1 MSKKHLHQDNSV
13 VIAKNVTLTFTQSLS
28 DTDIKS
34 EIIHFLDTLTRHLKN
49 EGCKIIGHIKG
60 KIDSAENGVL
70 FFNQTAFDS
79 LPDVKGQICNTVN
92 QAEMVINIIV
102 FGITKENVER
112 AFNHSVL
119 SITATF

>member
-1 MSKKHLHQDNSV
+1 M
-13 VIAKNVTLTFTQSLS
+13 
-28 DTDIKS
+28 IKS

-79 LPDVKGQICNTVN
+79 LPDVGVN
-92 QAEMVINIIV
+92 VGLLYSVIGSEEHPISRMVTNILCRD
-102 FGITKENVER
+102 FKW
-112 AFNHSVL
+112 L
-119 SITATF
+119 SLPLDLNASSCQSA